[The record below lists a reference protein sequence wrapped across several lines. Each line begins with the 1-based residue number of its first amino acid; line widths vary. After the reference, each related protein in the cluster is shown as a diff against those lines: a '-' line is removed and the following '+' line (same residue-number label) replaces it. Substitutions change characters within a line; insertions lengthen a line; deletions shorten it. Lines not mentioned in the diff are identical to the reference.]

1 MPHWLADSGHG
12 VVLLVEALWW
22 FSWLEEKMSRC
33 ILILLVVLPSA
44 RLGEGTLLVM
54 QVDELL
60 WM

>member
-22 FSWLEEKMSRC
+22 FPWLEEKMSQC